1 MVSFIVIHCTHIDFE
16 LLTEDLSNAPWHVGE
31 IFTEIDDS
39 IQLSHE
45 EEVNIGGSIYVDA
58 KRRSIYLA
66 LFTDKPKFVAILYL
80 FVRMLYL

>member
-45 EEVNIGGSIYVDA
+45 EEVNSGGSIYLDA
-58 KRRSIYLA
+58 KRPSTYLA
-66 LFTDKPKFVAILYL
+66 LFTDRPKLVAILYL